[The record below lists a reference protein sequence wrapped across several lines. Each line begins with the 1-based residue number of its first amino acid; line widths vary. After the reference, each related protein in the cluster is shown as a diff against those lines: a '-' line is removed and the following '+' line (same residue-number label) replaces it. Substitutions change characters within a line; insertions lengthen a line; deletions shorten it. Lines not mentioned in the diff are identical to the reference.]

1 MILIIGG
8 SSFIGAYTVQAF
20 LEAGHKVVTTG
31 RNPYFKR
38 YYSDLEVPYIPLD
51 LCSPKDFE
59 GLPSSGID
67 CVILLAAML
76 PANSHSKLIDSD
88 NSEEYIL
95 TNTVGTAHVLNF
107 CLKHNIRKL
116 ISTTSYAD
124 VQNKWSRSTPISEST
139 SRDFKFSGDHAAY
152 IISKNAAT
160 DLMLYYNEQHQ
171 MSNSIFRLP
180 PVYGVGPHGS
190 LLDNGKVRKSG
201 IQVFIDNAKA
211 LEPITVFGDT
221 SAFRDIVYVK
231 DVALAF
237 VKAACSNNT
246 IGLYNIG
253 SGSKTSLLEQ
263 AETIAS
269 VFSPEPPKQSLVN
282 IDPSKPNNIVSYSF
296 DIRKAQ
302 TDFGYKPQYPTFRDI
317 MEDWKKEE
325 NGTFASLFSQ

>member
-8 SSFIGAYTVQAF
+8 SSFIGAYTVRAF
-20 LEAGHKVVTTG
+20 LEAGQKVVATG
-31 RNPYFKR
+31 RNPRFKK
-38 YYSDLEVPYIPLD
+38 YYSNLGVPYIPLD
-51 LCSPKDFE
+51 LRSSKDFNN
-59 GLPSSGID
+59 LPESGID
-67 CVILLAAML
+67 CIILLAAML

-95 TNTVGTAHVLNF
+95 ANTVGTAHVLNF
-107 CLKHNIRKL
+107 CLKHGIRKI

-124 VQNKWSRSTPISEST
+124 VQNKWSQSTPITENAA
-139 SRDFKFSGDHAAY
+139 RDFKLSGDHAAY

-190 LLDNGKVRKSG
+190 LLDNGKIRKSG
-201 IQVFIDNAKA
+201 IQIFIDKAKM
-211 LEPITVFGDT
+211 LEPITVYGDT

-237 VKAACSNNT
+237 VKAARSNNA

-269 VFSPEPPKQSLVN
+269 IFSPEPPKQSPVN
-282 IDPSKPNNIVSYSF
+282 VDPSKPNNIVSYSF
-296 DIRKAQ
+296 DIKKAQ
-302 TDFGYKPQYPTFRDI
+302 ADFGYTPQYPTFKDI